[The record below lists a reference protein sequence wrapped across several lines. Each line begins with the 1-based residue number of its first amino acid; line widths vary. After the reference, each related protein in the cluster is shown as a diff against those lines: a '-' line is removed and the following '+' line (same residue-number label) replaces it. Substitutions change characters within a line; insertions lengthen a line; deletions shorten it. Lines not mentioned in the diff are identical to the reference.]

1 MKPQMHPI
9 EPQGK
14 LKNSKRYDRNLSK
27 TDDHSLLTLQQRAT
41 HKKVVIAGGGTG
53 GHIYPAIGIAQALQR
68 LDTTV
73 DIAFIGGSDKLE
85 STLVPEHGFR
95 FLPISVAG
103 FPRRLTLQ
111 WLPTIWKA
119 FHGFIQS
126 LRYMKELK
134 PDVVIGTGGYVSG
147 PVLLAGLLCKIPI
160 AIQEQNASVGLTN
173 TILARWADV
182 AYLAMESV
190 RENNSFRRT
199 TNIEIT
205 GNPIRPAITAFPRCE
220 ETYRRF
226 GLHPERKTIFVMGG
240 SQGAHAINEAIIA
253 ALPHLIEY
261 ADQIQIVH
269 QTGAIEVEKVQTAYD
284 RILASHRTFNSTPTQ
299 GNKARV
305 EGSGFL
311 YCVKPFFDTVE
322 EIYSIADVMV
332 CRAGGMTIAEVTA
345 CGIPAIFIPLP
356 SQTGNNQVLNAHTV
370 AEEGAAVVL
379 EQDNFT
385 VEVLVKNLTNMTM
398 DGNTHE
404 QMVTASRALGKPHAS
419 DDIAESILSR
429 MVISDQLSVKRE
441 L

>member
-1 MKPQMHPI
+1 MAI
-9 EPQGK
+9 
-14 LKNSKRYDRNLSK
+14 SKRYDTTLAE
-27 TDDHSLLTLQQRAT
+27 TDSGDVASSQEIET
-41 HKKVVIAGGGTG
+41 HKKVVVAGGGTG

-68 LDTTV
+68 MDTTV
-73 DIAFIGGSDKLE
+73 DIVFIGGTDRLE
-85 STLVPEHGFR
+85 ATLVPQHGFR

-111 WLPTIWKA
+111 WFTVIWKVLR
-119 FHGFIQS
+119 GLTQS

-147 PVLLAGLLCKIPI
+147 PVLLAALLRKIPI

-173 TILARWADV
+173 GILARWADV

-190 RENNSFRRT
+190 RVSNAFRQT
-199 TNIEIT
+199 TRIEIT
-205 GNPIRPAITAFPRCE
+205 GNPIRPAIAAFPRRE
-220 ETYRRF
+220 ETYRKF

-240 SQGAHAINEAIIA
+240 SQGAHAINEVMVA
-253 ALPHLIEY
+253 ALPHLAEY

-269 QTGAIEVEKVQTAYD
+269 QTGAMEAEKVQNLYD
-284 RILASHRTFNSTPTQ
+284 QILAS
-299 GNKARV
+299 
-305 EGSGFL
+305 EFL

-370 AEEGAAVVL
+370 AEAGAAVVL
-379 EQDNFT
+379 EQGTFT
-385 VEVLVKNLTNMTM
+385 VETLVKNLTNMSLEA
-398 DGNTHE
+398 NTRE
-404 QMVTASRALGKPHAS
+404 RMVTASRALGKPDAS
-419 DDIAESILSR
+419 DAIAKSIFS
-429 MVISDQLSVKRE
+429 IN
-441 L
+441 

>member
-1 MKPQMHPI
+1 MKSQTHLI

-14 LKNSKRYDRNLSK
+14 LKISE
-27 TDDHSLLTLQQRAT
+27 TDDRSLSAPQQHVT
-41 HKKVVIAGGGTG
+41 QKKIVIAGGGTG

-68 LDTTV
+68 LDATV

-85 STLVPEHGFR
+85 ATLVPQHGFR
-95 FLPISVAG
+95 FLPISAAG

-111 WLPTIWKA
+111 WLPTLWKT
-119 FHGFIQS
+119 FHGLIQS
-126 LRYMKELK
+126 LRYMKALK
-134 PDVVIGTGGYVSG
+134 PDIVIGTGGYVSG
-147 PVLLAGLLCKIPI
+147 PVLLAGLLRKIPI

-173 TILARWADV
+173 NILARWADV

-190 RENNSFRRT
+190 RASNAFQRT
-199 TNIEIT
+199 TRIEIT
-205 GNPIRPAITAFPRCE
+205 GNPIRPAIAAFPRRE

-240 SQGAHAINEAIIA
+240 SQGAHAINEAMVA
-253 ALPHLIEY
+253 ALPHLAEY

-269 QTGAIEVEKVQTAYD
+269 QTGAMEVEKVQNLYD
-284 RILASHRTFNSTPTQ
+284 QILAS
-299 GNKARV
+299 
-305 EGSGFL
+305 EFL

-370 AEEGAAVVL
+370 AEAGAAVVL
-379 EQDNFT
+379 EQGTFT
-385 VEVLVKNLTNMTM
+385 VETLVKNLTNMTLE
-398 DGNTHE
+398 GNTRE
-404 QMVTASRALGKPHAS
+404 RMVTASRALGKPDAS
-419 DDIAESILSR
+419 DAIAKSILS
-429 MVISDQLSVKRE
+429 IN
-441 L
+441 

>member
-1 MKPQMHPI
+1 MKPQTHLI
-9 EPQGK
+9 EPQGT
-14 LKNSKRYDRNLSK
+14 LKNSKCYDRNLSE
-27 TDDHSLLTLQQRAT
+27 TDDRNSLALQQRAT
-41 HKKVVIAGGGTG
+41 EKKIVIAGGGTG

-68 LDTTV
+68 LDASV

-85 STLVPEHGFR
+85 STLVPQHGFR

-111 WLPTIWKA
+111 WLPTIWKI
-119 FHGFIQS
+119 FHGLIQS
-126 LRYMKELK
+126 LRYMKALK

-173 TILARWADV
+173 GILARWADV
-182 AYLAMESV
+182 AYLAMESIG
-190 RENNSFRRT
+190 ENNSFRRT
-199 TNIEIT
+199 TRIEIT
-205 GNPIRPAITAFPRCE
+205 GNPIRPAIAAFPRRE
-220 ETYRRF
+220 ETYRQF

-240 SQGAHAINEAIIA
+240 SQGAHAINETIVE
-253 ALPHLIEY
+253 ALPHLVEY

-269 QTGAIEVEKVQTAYD
+269 QTGAMDVEKVQDAYD
-284 RILASHRTFNSTPTQ
+284 RTLASYPTANSTPIQ
-299 GNKARV
+299 DSKAQV
-305 EGSGFL
+305 GGSGFL

-370 AEEGAAVVL
+370 AEKGAAVVL
-379 EQDNFT
+379 EQGAFT
-385 VEVLVKNLTNMTM
+385 VEVLVKNLTHMTL
-398 DGNTHE
+398 DEDTHE
-404 QMVTASRALGKPHAS
+404 RMVTASRALGKPNAS
-419 DDIAESILSR
+419 NDIAKSIFFT
-429 MVISDQLSVKRE
+429 VN
-441 L
+441 

>member
-1 MKPQMHPI
+1 MKSQTHLI

-14 LKNSKRYDRNLSK
+14 LKISE
-27 TDDHSLLTLQQRAT
+27 TDDRSLLALQRHVTQ
-41 HKKVVIAGGGTG
+41 KKIVIAGGGTG

-68 LDTTV
+68 LDATV

-85 STLVPEHGFR
+85 STLVPQHGFR
-95 FLPISVAG
+95 FLPISAAG

-111 WLPTIWKA
+111 WLPTLWKT
-119 FHGFIQS
+119 FHGLIQS
-126 LRYMKELK
+126 LRYMKALK
-134 PDVVIGTGGYVSG
+134 PDIVIGTGGYVSG

-173 TILARWADV
+173 GILARWADV

-190 RENNSFRRT
+190 RVSNAFRRT
-199 TNIEIT
+199 TRIEIT
-205 GNPIRPAITAFPRCE
+205 GNPIRPAIAAFPRCE
-220 ETYRRF
+220 ETYRKF

-240 SQGAHAINEAIIA
+240 SQGAHAINEAMVA
-253 ALPHLIEY
+253 ALPHLAEY

-269 QTGAIEVEKVQTAYD
+269 QTGAMEVEKVQNLYD
-284 RILASHRTFNSTPTQ
+284 QILASHRTTDSTPLQ
-299 GNKARV
+299 DNKARV
-305 EGSGFL
+305 EGSEFL

-370 AEEGAAVVL
+370 AEAGAAVVL
-379 EQDNFT
+379 EQGTFT
-385 VEVLVKNLTNMTM
+385 VETLVKNLTNMTLE
-398 DGNTHE
+398 GNTRE
-404 QMVTASRALGKPHAS
+404 RMVTASRAIGKPDAS
-419 DDIAESILSR
+419 DAIAKSILS
-429 MVISDQLSVKRE
+429 ID
-441 L
+441 